1 MLALKSSG
9 MELRKWASNDQDL
22 MATIPLE
29 HRCKQTSLSWDNA
42 DTIKTLAK
50 IILKEITLAKQ
61 YREDGSSTSLDWD
74 EPVPNTIAVK
84 WQQFRQQLM
93 KVKTIKIPR
102 SVKFTPLFSSEIQL
116 HTFCDGSSSAYAA
129 AVYARTQQ
137 SDGTFYT
144 TLIVAKSKISPTK
157 PLTIPRT
164 ELCGA
169 VLATKLTKWV
179 LENNRWTN
187 AHISTFYWTDATI
200 VLHWIKGD
208 ITRWKTFVANRV
220 SYILDHTSAAQWHHI
235 DTSENPADC
244 ATRGLPP
251 SQIPD
256 IWWHGPSWLCKPHN
270 IWPNTQSQLL
280 NPEER
285 DLEAKS
291 IKIRAFT
298 TLSDTKD
305 SIIDRFSSYTKL
317 LRVTAYMLRFCHNAH
332 ARAQRS
338 HGSLSPDELDEALCC
353 IARLAQ
359 SDTFHADIQ
368 ALKRNKPLPPRSTL
382 SNLTPFLD
390 NNILRIR
397 GHLVIQHSHQLT
409 LHGGAQLTL
418 AHIRYKFWIPR
429 GRQAVRRIIRKC
441 VTCFKE
447 LTTLVRLNFKPR
459 VYEDQPPTKAM

>member
-1 MLALKSSG
+1 M
-9 MELRKWASNDQDL
+9 DQCTYIYL
-22 MATIPLE
+22 
-29 HRCKQTSLSWDNA
+29 
-42 DTIKTLAK
+42 
-50 IILKEITLAKQ
+50 
-61 YREDGSSTSLDWD
+61 
-74 EPVPNTIAVK
+74 
-84 WQQFRQQLM
+84 
-93 KVKTIKIPR
+93 
-102 SVKFTPLFSSEIQL
+102 
-116 HTFCDGSSSAYAA
+116 
-129 AVYARTQQ
+129 
-137 SDGTFYT
+137 
-144 TLIVAKSKISPTK
+144 
-157 PLTIPRT
+157 
-164 ELCGA
+164 
-169 VLATKLTKWV
+169 
-179 LENNRWTN
+179 
-187 AHISTFYWTDATI
+187 YWTDATI

-338 HGSLSPDELDEALCC
+338 HGSLSPDELDEAL
-353 IARLAQ
+353 
-359 SDTFHADIQ
+359 SIQ
-368 ALKRNKPLPPRSTL
+368 ISL
-382 SNLTPFLD
+382 FLE
-390 NNILRIR
+390 NI
-397 GHLVIQHSHQLT
+397 QLYY
-409 LHGGAQLTL
+409 L
-418 AHIRYKFWIPR
+418 I
-429 GRQAVRRIIRKC
+429 
-441 VTCFKE
+441 VTY
-447 LTTLVRLNFKPR
+447 L
-459 VYEDQPPTKAM
+459 QIW